1 LGGTDPSINAYQ
13 MGVLDWYDGITTGHT
28 IDDFVIDFNAL
39 TGGSE
44 EYKLVNIDGVPT
56 VVTDDPGQSIQLMPD
71 PISGLGEAWALEVGK
86 SLYSWDIPRAKLL
99 GTDAGPFNI
108 NSGSNR
114 VLINAIDGDATT
126 SVEFS
131 IGVGTALPVSTV
143 AQYCNDGGIQSGVR
157 YWRSY
162 ALQITDSSYVLVIE
176 ADPTN
181 QLITLEMM
189 ANWSNI
195 KTLRFAEAVEINYP
209 YKDAYDGFFDPR
221 RNLPE
226 EGTTAG
232 IPVSC
237 DAAPLGVQCT
247 VDSDYYENVV
257 GFFVASS
264 SGTWVDNFSVTVE
277 LFTEGVGDSA
287 GRYTIIIKDGS
298 GLTVD
303 QTQDVSFDKTED
315 RYVAN
320 ILNPGSTL
328 GGINGN
334 AFINWEEGPNVLN
347 NDPTDTN
354 YEVRLPSAFSN
365 RDFDGQANGIPTDPI
380 YSTEL
385 DRVVIGNPAL
395 ASGVFAFENPETYDI
410 NLMATPGFSSGAVI
424 GQSIQM
430 AMSRGDVL
438 YLVDP
443 PYGLRPQQVVDWH
456 NGMLLTDL
464 RQAINSSYAALYW
477 SWLEIFDQFSGE
489 NIWIPPSGH
498 TLSVFARTSR
508 VAEQWFAPA
517 GLRRGRL
524 ITPIDVEYSP
534 TLPERDLLYGSGN
547 AVNPIVN
554 FPQDGI
560 TIWGQRTL
568 QRTASALDRVNV
580 RMLLS
585 YIKKNLTRGLRPF
598 VFEQNDSITWDQA
611 KSLTESFLADIKAR
625 RGLEDF
631 RVVCDETTNTPE
643 RRDRNEMWI
652 SIFIKPTKV
661 IEFIVLNIVVMRST
675 QSFAAEEILSAGG
688 VVV

>member
-1 LGGTDPSINAYQ
+1 
-13 MGVLDWYDGITTGHT
+13 V
-28 IDDFVIDFNAL
+28 
-39 TGGSE
+39 
-44 EYKLVNIDGVPT
+44 
-56 VVTDDPGQSIQLMPD
+56 
-71 PISGLGEAWALEVGK
+71 
-86 SLYSWDIPRAKLL
+86 
-99 GTDAGPFNI
+99 
-108 NSGSNR
+108 
-114 VLINAIDGDATT
+114 
-126 SVEFS
+126 
-131 IGVGTALPVSTV
+131 GVGTSMPVETV
-143 AQYCNDGGIQSGVR
+143 AQACHAGGIQSGVR

-162 ALQITDSSYVLVIE
+162 ALQITDDNSILVIE

-181 QLITLEMM
+181 QLLTLEMM
-189 ANWSNI
+189 ANWSNL
-195 KTLRFAEAVEINYP
+195 KTLRFAEEVEINYP

-221 RNLPE
+221 RNLPAQGE
-226 EGTTAG
+226 LNPAS
-232 IPVSC
+232 PLSC
-237 DAAPLGVQCT
+237 ETDPLSVQCS
-247 VDSDYYENVV
+247 VDSDYYEHIV
-257 GFFVASS
+257 GYFVATS
-264 SGTWVDNFSVTVE
+264 SGTWVDNYSVTLE

-287 GRYTIIIKDGS
+287 GRYTIIVKDS
-298 GLTVD
+298 AGLTVD
-303 QTQDVSFDKTED
+303 QVQDVSFDKTSD

-320 ILNPGSTL
+320 VLNPGSTL

-334 AFINWEEGPNVLN
+334 AFLNWEERPAALA
-347 NDPTDTN
+347 NDPTDSS
-354 YEVRLPSAFSN
+354 YEVRLPSSFNN
-365 RDFDGQANGIPTDPI
+365 REFDGQANGIPEDPI

-395 ASGVFAFENPETYDI
+395 ATGVFAFENPETYDI

-430 AMSRGDVL
+430 CASRGDTL
-438 YLVDP
+438 YLVDS

-456 NGMLLTDL
+456 NGMLLSDL
-464 RQAINSSYAALYW
+464 RQAINSSYATLYW

-498 TLSVFARTSR
+498 ALSVFARTSR

-585 YIKKNLTRGLRPF
+585 YIKKNLTRALRPF
-598 VFEQNDSITWDQA
+598 VFEQNDSVTWNQA

-652 SIFIKPTKV
+652 SVFIKPTKV
-661 IEFIVLNIVVMRST
+661 IEFIILNLVVMRST
-675 QSFAAEEILSAGG
+675 QSFAAEEILAAGG
-688 VVV
+688 VVTDAG